1 MACCEGFA
9 AFSGPL
15 VPIVRLIT
23 QVSVGML
30 AFVNAFDPKLN
41 NVTGKPMSL
50 WIQHLSLLLLCAA
63 NAIPV
68 LACQQE
74 SFQRFPQTL
83 DEAIDPEAGIKYR
96 TATDRLR
103 IQGQRFQD
111 RKNQAINLAHT
122 ESRTG
127 GAENLPEAKTR
138 RPIPARQVS
147 SNRSAVNGS
156 VRISRGSKTEFEF
169 GTVMMFPASDGR
181 RAIESSVYKPPRR
194 TVATNLNQS
203 IELAQSSPLE
213 NTADDS
219 AIVTSVIGPQQ
230 LLFNVPREFE
240 IILTNT
246 SPEPATN
253 IIVQLKAPAGIT
265 ISRLDRSAWL
275 DETNRTVSWKI
286 AKIPS
291 GNRSSIRYQA
301 VSVTPGRHRHQI
313 ATGMN
318 GVFQGETVFDT
329 VVSTTGANSMA
340 IESVQT
346 Q

>member
-15 VPIVRLIT
+15 VPIVRPVT

-30 AFVNAFDPKLN
+30 ALAYEFDPKLK

-50 WIQHLSLLLLCAA
+50 WIQHLSFLLLCAA

-74 SFQRFPQTL
+74 GFQRFPKTL
-83 DEAIDPEAGIKYR
+83 DEAIHPEAGIKYR

-103 IQGQRFQD
+103 IQGQRIEN
-111 RKNQAINLAHT
+111 RNNQVTKLTPANPRN
-122 ESRTG
+122 SW
-127 GAENLPEAKTR
+127 AENSSEAKTR
-138 RPIPARQVS
+138 RPVPASKVS
-147 SNRSAVNGS
+147 SNRSAIN
-156 VRISRGSKTEFEF
+156 RAARTSRGSKTEFEF

-181 RAIESSVYKPPRR
+181 RVIESSVYKPPRR
-194 TVATNLNQS
+194 SVATNLNQN
-203 IELAQSSPLE
+203 IELAQSSPLK
-213 NTADDS
+213 NTAGDS
-219 AIVTSVIGPQQ
+219 AIITSVIGPQQ

-246 SPEPATN
+246 SPKPATN
-253 IIVQLKAPAGIT
+253 IIVQLKAPGGIT
-265 ISRLDRSAWL
+265 VSRLDRSAWL

-286 AKIPS
+286 AEIPG

-301 VSVTPGRHRHQI
+301 VSVTPGQHRHQI
-313 ATGMN
+313 ATGMD
-318 GVFQGETVFDT
+318 GVFQGETIFDT
-329 VVSTTGANSMA
+329 VVSTTEANGMS
-340 IESVQT
+340 IESLQN